1 MAQAFRVLVIIQA
14 AKAIE
19 KAFKKKYKDIMAGNY
34 HDELYMD
41 SEAGA
46 LIKACKK
53 VGQKYIYCSE
63 ENLKLE
69 LMGRR
74 VIQDLM
80 DVFLEGA
87 YEGSK
92 NGERFA
98 RKIYD
103 LTSRN
108 YRVVYENA
116 KKEKNLPEGYCS
128 MQLVTDYICGMT
140 DTFACTLHKRLT
152 NG

>member
-1 MAQAFRVLVIIQA
+1 M
-14 AKAIE
+14 
-19 KAFKKKYKDIMAGNY
+19 
-34 HDELYMD
+34 
-41 SEAGA
+41 
-46 LIKACKK
+46 IKACKE
-53 VGQKYIYCSE
+53 VGQKYIYCSK

-80 DVFLEGA
+80 GVFWEGA
-87 YEGSK
+87 SEGSK
-92 NGERFA
+92 DGKRFT

-108 YRVVYENA
+108 YRVVYEEA
-116 KKEKNLPEGYCS
+116 KKEKKFPEKYCN
-128 MQLVTDYICGMT
+128 MQLMTDYICGMT